1 MKKTS
6 IFRQLLWPMVAI
18 VCALAVC
25 LTGIVV
31 SIFVKSYEQEIYTR
45 SREKSQL
52 VSGNIA
58 TFLDGAYGIAEE
70 LSVNPSILTMQTNV
84 QTPILQ
90 DCVQRNP
97 YLELLY
103 VQGVDGMQTGR
114 SSGELAD
121 RSTRWWFVQTLKE
134 QKAFVSKSYYSVNT
148 GMPCASIFFPMY
160 QDNAVAGIFAVDLK
174 LDYLQS
180 VIQEFSD
187 VEKGEYSFVIDGEG
201 VVVAHPDSTQIEE
214 LYNYKQLTKTVSS
227 KNEAGRPLVDSDGN
241 IMTEEQ
247 SITVSKDYQKLI
259 ADVMAGN
266 TGSGKIKNEGET
278 YIVSY
283 TSIPLKGES
292 DSWSVITLYRESTVM
307 KPVYRMIAVAAAVA
321 LVIIAIAIL
330 VIALLA
336 RRLTKPIVSITELIG
351 NASDGDFTVQAE
363 ESIRN
368 EIGVL
373 SKSFNKMTA
382 KISAILTKMIT
393 ITGEVV
399 DSAEHLKQIED
410 HMDATSQ
417 AVREILD
424 GSATQD
430 MDVKQVVK
438 QEEALGD
445 KFGQLQEKSELLLVD
460 AQNTIAS
467 GENGIQSVAELKKQ
481 NETAS
486 KGMAEAYIKIMTLE
500 EQSRKISGI
509 LRTIN
514 EISSQTGLLA
524 LNASIEA
531 HVQENMAGAFWW

>member
-1 MKKTS
+1 M
-6 IFRQLLWPMVAI
+6 
-18 VCALAVC
+18 
-25 LTGIVV
+25 
-31 SIFVKSYEQEIYTR
+31 
-45 SREKSQL
+45 
-52 VSGNIA
+52 
-58 TFLDGAYGIAEE
+58 
-70 LSVNPSILTMQTNV
+70 NPSILTMQTNV